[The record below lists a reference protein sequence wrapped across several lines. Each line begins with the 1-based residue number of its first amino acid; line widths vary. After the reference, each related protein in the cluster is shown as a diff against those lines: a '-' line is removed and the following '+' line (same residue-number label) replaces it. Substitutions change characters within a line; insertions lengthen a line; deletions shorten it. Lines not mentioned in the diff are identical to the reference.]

1 MILRCK
7 VQLALTLLAL
17 VLEDNFA
24 NLIIHFWIKR
34 FYALMNKRKTWPLK
48 KDKLEIRRKTER
60 KKERKETN
68 ERTTVRKMKK
78 DRIKKK

>member
-17 VLEDNFA
+17 VFEDNFA

-48 KDKLEIRRKTER
+48 KDKLEEEESRTNER
-60 KKERKETN
+60 KKERKKE
-68 ERTTVRKMKK
+68 KK
-78 DRIKKK
+78 QTKEQQ